1 MTKCLSKEAQ
11 KYLSKEAKKYFAN
24 LHHIDPFVQ
33 VHAGVFHADDIC
45 VMALLNVLSRRGVVP
60 ICDFKIHEEADIIA
74 DVGMKYDIDGEQKFF
89 DHHQDLPLRADG
101 TKPSALGL
109 VADWLFEPKT
119 RKALDRYITPIE
131 RLDNGQ
137 ELRKGEVNYFSFV
150 ATFNNCWNE
159 EEAPNGVYI
168 LFNTVVKM
176 AEAVWKRIFAQLDA
190 EAEAE
195 AVIAEAIAN
204 AENGFA
210 VLSKGGMPWQAL
222 VVKYNEEHK
231 DKILRVGYF
240 DAFRNQ
246 FNVQAV
252 PDALGSKGMLQA
264 LPEQWLTENKPEGL
278 IFCHQARFLAAFRDE
293 ESARK
298 ALAAEAEA

>member
-1 MTKCLSKEAQ
+1 MT
-11 KYLSKEAKKYFAN
+11 KYLSNQAKAFLDKIQTKEVV
-24 LHHIDPFVQ
+24 IQ
-33 VHAGVFHADDIC
+33 VHGGVFHADDVATI
-45 VMALLNVLSRRGVVP
+45 ALISTLVADVAIIR
-60 ICDFKIHEEADIIA
+60 DFKVHEDARIVA
-74 DVGMKYDIDGEQKFF
+74 DVGMKYSLDGDQVFF
-89 DHHQDLPLRADG
+89 DHHQDLELRANG

-109 VADWLFEPKT
+109 VADWLLDPALRAK
-119 RKALDRYITPIE
+119 LDRYITPIE

-137 ELRKGEVNYFSFV
+137 ELREGEVNIFAFV
-150 ATFNNCWNE
+150 ACFNSCWNE
-159 EEAPNGVYI
+159 GISQDVQFCKAVELA
-168 LFNTVVKM
+168 K
-176 AEAVWKRIFAQLDA
+176 AVWERIFTEL

-195 AVIAEAIAN
+195 APIIVADAIAG
-204 AENGFA
+204 AKNGFA

-264 LPEQWLTENKPEGL
+264 LPEQWLGEDKPEGL
-278 IFCHQARFLAAFRDE
+278 IFCHQARFLAAFKDE

-298 ALAAEAEA
+298 ALAAEAQ